1 MRTLHHITEPIG
13 EYLTVA
19 EAAELLKVHK
29 STIWRWIESGSLPAY
44 RVGRRGVRLKKEDL
58 ERSITPVGQE
68 KGGERTVQEHERTI
82 RPLTTKEQQQG
93 LRALQEMQRLRAEL
107 AAKYGTVPPESW
119 ELLNAARDERT
130 RDLMHTPKQ

>member
-1 MRTLHHITEPIG
+1 MVED
-13 EYLTVA
+13 LTVA
-19 EAAELLKVHK
+19 EAAALLKVHK

-58 ERSITPVGQE
+58 ERSITQLGQE
-68 KGGERTVQEHERTI
+68 KGEGQTVQEHERTI

-93 LRALQEMQRLRAEL
+93 LRALKEMQRLRAAL
-107 AAKYGTVPPESW
+107 ATKYGTVTPESW
-119 ELLNAARDERT
+119 ELLNASRDERT

>member
-1 MRTLHHITEPIG
+1 MG

-19 EAAELLKVHK
+19 EAAALLKVHT

-68 KGGERTVQEHERTI
+68 KGEGQTVQEHERTI

-93 LRALQEMQRLRAEL
+93 LRALKEMQRLRAAL
-107 AAKYGTVPPESW
+107 AAKAKYGTVTPESW
-119 ELLNAARDERT
+119 ELLNASRDERT

>member
-1 MRTLHHITEPIG
+1 MG

-19 EAAELLKVHK
+19 EAAALLKVHK

-44 RVGRRGVRLKKEDL
+44 RVGRRGMRLKKEDL

-68 KGGERTVQEHERTI
+68 KGEGQTVQEHERTI

-93 LRALQEMQRLRAEL
+93 LRALKEMQRLRAAL
-107 AAKYGTVPPESW
+107 AAKYGTVTPESW
-119 ELLNAARDERT
+119 ELLNASRDERT
-130 RDLMHTPKQ
+130 RELMQTPEQ